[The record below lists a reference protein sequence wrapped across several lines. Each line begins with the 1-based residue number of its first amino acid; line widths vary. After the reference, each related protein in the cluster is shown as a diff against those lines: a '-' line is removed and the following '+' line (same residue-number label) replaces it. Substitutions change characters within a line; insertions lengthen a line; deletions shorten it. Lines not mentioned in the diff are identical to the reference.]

1 MAIAKINFNFN
12 INYKKYTMKNNL
24 FKSAII
30 TSLFVLLLSSC
41 NGEKKESLTKEP
53 AIAVKVSGASE
64 NNNGQFVTA
73 SGKIEA
79 ENSANLSTRM
89 MGYVTKIHVQ
99 VGQKVSTGQLL
110 VSINNTDLQA
120 KKAQVDASIL
130 QATAGYNNAKKD
142 YDRFVNLFKQQSA
155 SQKELD
161 DMTARYEMAKAG
173 LEGAKQMRNEVMAQ
187 FSYSNITAP
196 FAGVVT
202 NTFVKEG
209 DMANPGMP
217 LVSIEG
223 ASRLQVTAMVS
234 ESDITAI
241 KKGMAVK
248 VLVKSSNESLS
259 GKVSEISLS
268 AKNTGGQYLV
278 KINLDKTDSSVLSG
292 MFVNVQFPVAN
303 TIHPSDSEQAKQT
316 KTSEKVLVPES
327 ALVQQGQLTGIYTIG
342 TGNIAILRW
351 LRIGKNFGNQVEV
364 LSGLSAN
371 EQYIV
376 SANGKLYNGALVIP
390 SPTLP

>member
-1 MAIAKINFNFN
+1 
-12 INYKKYTMKNNL
+12 MKNIL

-30 TSLFVLLLSSC
+30 TPLFVLLLSSC

-89 MGYVTKIHVQ
+89 MGYVTKLHVQ
-99 VGQKVSTGQLL
+99 VGQKVDAGQLM

-217 LVSIEG
+217 LVSVEG

-234 ESDITAI
+234 ENDIAAI

-248 VLVKSSNESLS
+248 VLVKSSNESLN
-259 GKVSEISLS
+259 GKVNEVSVS

-292 MFVNVQFPVAN
+292 MFVNVQFPVPN
-303 TIHPSDSEQAKQT
+303 TMHPSDSEQAKQT
-316 KTSEKVLVPES
+316 KTNEKVLVPES

-376 SANGKLYNGALVIP
+376 SADGKLYNGALVIP

>member
-1 MAIAKINFNFN
+1 MAIEKINFNFK

-30 TSLFVLLLSSC
+30 TPLFVLLLSSC

-64 NNNGQFVTA
+64 NNNGQFITA

-99 VGQKVSTGQLL
+99 VGQKVGAGQLL

-130 QATAGYNNAKKD
+130 QATAGFNNAKKD

-173 LEGAKQMRNEVMAQ
+173 LEGAKQMRNEVIAQ
-187 FSYSNITAP
+187 FSYSNITVP
-196 FAGVVT
+196 FSGTVT

-217 LVSIEG
+217 LVSVEG

-234 ESDITAI
+234 ENDIAAI
-241 KKGMAVK
+241 KKGMPVN
-248 VLVKSSNESLS
+248 VLVKSSNKTLT
-259 GKVSEISLS
+259 GKVNEVSLS

-292 MFVNVQFPVAN
+292 MFVNVQFPIEN
-303 TIHPSDSEQAKQT
+303 KTETIQT
-316 KTSEKVLVPES
+316 DRILVPQT
-327 ALVQQGQLTGIYTIG
+327 ALIQQGQLTGIYTIG
-342 TGNIAILRW
+342 EGNIAILRW

-364 LSGLSAN
+364 LSGLTAN

-376 SANGKLYNGALVIP
+376 SAEGKLYNGAKVSIQ
-390 SPTLP
+390 

>member
-1 MAIAKINFNFN
+1 
-12 INYKKYTMKNNL
+12 MKMSI
-24 FKSAII
+24 KII
-30 TSLFVLLLSSC
+30 TILSISTVLLTSC
-41 NGEKKESLTKEP
+41 GGDKKEQITSAP
-53 AIAVKVSGASE
+53 AIAVKVSGVSKNAD
-64 NNNGQFVTA
+64 GGFITA

-79 ENSANLSTRM
+79 ENSANLSTRI
-89 MGYVTKIHVQ
+89 MGYVTKIHVK
-99 VGQKVSTGQLL
+99 VGQKVGAGQLL
-110 VSINNTDLQA
+110 VSINNSDLQA

-173 LEGAKQMRNEVMAQ
+173 LEGAKQMRNEVIAQ

-196 FAGVVT
+196 FSGTVT

-217 LVSIEG
+217 LVSVEG

-234 ESDITAI
+234 ENDINAI
-241 KKGMAVK
+241 KKGMSVK
-248 VLVKSSNESLS
+248 VLVKSSNANLT
-259 GKVSEISLS
+259 GKVSEVSLS
-268 AKNTGGQYLV
+268 ATNTGGQYLV
-278 KINLDKTDSSVLSG
+278 KINLDKTDATVLSG

-303 TIHPSDSEQAKQT
+303 KTQTVQSDR
-316 KTSEKVLVPES
+316 VLIPES
-327 ALVQQGQLTGIYTIG
+327 ALVKQGQLTGVYTIG
-342 TGNIAILRW
+342 EGNVAILRW
-351 LRIGKNFGNQVEV
+351 LRTGKTFGNQVEV

-376 SANGKLYNGALVIP
+376 SAEGKLFNGALV
-390 SPTLP
+390 SVQ

>member
-1 MAIAKINFNFN
+1 
-12 INYKKYTMKNNL
+12 
-24 FKSAII
+24 
-30 TSLFVLLLSSC
+30 
-41 NGEKKESLTKEP
+41 
-53 AIAVKVSGASE
+53 
-64 NNNGQFVTA
+64 
-73 SGKIEA
+73 
-79 ENSANLSTRM
+79 

-99 VGQKVSTGQLL
+99 VGQKVGAGQLL

-142 YDRFVNLFKQQSA
+142 YDRFMNLFKQQSA

-196 FAGVVT
+196 FSGTVT

-217 LVSIEG
+217 LVSVEG

-234 ESDITAI
+234 ENDIAAI
-241 KKGMAVK
+241 KKGMPVQ
-248 VLVKSSNESLS
+248 VLVKSSNKTLT
-259 GKVSEISLS
+259 GKVNEVSSS

-292 MFVNVQFPVAN
+292 MFVNVQFPIENKTEA
-303 TIHPSDSEQAKQT
+303 IQT
-316 KTSEKVLVPES
+316 DRILVPQT

-342 TGNIAILRW
+342 EGNTAILRW
-351 LRIGKNFGNQVEV
+351 LRTGKNFGNQVEV
-364 LSGLSAN
+364 LSGLAAN
-371 EQYIV
+371 EQYII
-376 SANGKLYNGALVIP
+376 SAEGKLYNGAKVSIQ
-390 SPTLP
+390 

>member
-1 MAIAKINFNFN
+1 MAKIN
-12 INYKKYTMKNNL
+12 INYKKYTMKNIL
-24 FKSAII
+24 FKTSII

-41 NGEKKESLTKEP
+41 NGDKKEAITKED
-53 AIAVKVSGASE
+53 AIPVRVSGISSDD
-64 NNNGQFVTA
+64 NSPFVTA

-89 MGYVTKIHVQ
+89 MGYVTKLHVQ
-99 VGQKVSTGQLL
+99 VGQKVNAGQLL

-196 FAGVVT
+196 FSGVVT
-202 NTFVKEG
+202 NTFIKEG

-217 LVSIEG
+217 LVSVEG
-223 ASRLQVTAMVS
+223 ESRLQVTAMVS
-234 ESDITAI
+234 ENDIASI
-241 KKGMAVK
+241 KKGMPVK
-248 VLVKSSNESLS
+248 VLVKSSNATLT
-259 GKVSEISLS
+259 GKVSEVSLS

-278 KINLDKTDSSVLSG
+278 KINLDKMDRSVLSG
-292 MFVNVQFPVAN
+292 MFVNVQFPVEN
-303 TIHPSDSEQAKQT
+303 KTQT
-316 KTSEKVLVPES
+316 VKTDRILVPES
-327 ALVQQGQLTGIYTIG
+327 TLVQQGQLTGIYTLG
-342 TGNIAILRW
+342 TGNVAILRW
-351 LRIGKNFGNQVEV
+351 LRTGKSFGDQVEI

-376 SANGKLYNGALVIP
+376 SAEGKLYNGALVSIQ
-390 SPTLP
+390 

>member
-1 MAIAKINFNFN
+1 MNKI
-12 INYKKYTMKNNL
+12 ILTL
-24 FKSAII
+24 SISLLVL
-30 TSLFVLLLSSC
+30 TSC
-41 NGEKKESLTKEP
+41 GGDKKEPIENNEP
-53 AIAVKVSGASE
+53 AIAVKVSGISAD
-64 NNNGQFVTA
+64 NNGEFVSA

-79 ENSANLSTRM
+79 ENSANVSTRM
-89 MGYVTKIHVQ
+89 MGYVTKVHIK
-99 VGQKVSTGQLL
+99 VGQKVSAGQLL
-110 VSINNTDLQA
+110 VSVNSTDLQA
-120 KKAQVDASIL
+120 KKAQVEASIL

-142 YDRFVNLFKQQSA
+142 YDRFVALFAQQSA

-161 DMTARYEMAKAG
+161 DMTSRYEMAKAG

-196 FAGVVT
+196 FSGEVT

-223 ASRLQVTAMVS
+223 ASHMQVTTMVS
-234 ESDITAI
+234 ESDITSI
-241 KKGMAVK
+241 QNGMNVK
-248 VLVKSSNESLS
+248 VLVKSTNQQLA
-259 GKVSEISLS
+259 GKVVEVSGS

-278 KINLDKTDSSVLSG
+278 KVNLNNTGRKVLSG
-292 MFVNVQFPVAN
+292 MFVNVQFPAAN
-303 TIHPSDSEQAKQT
+303 KPQIKKSQMG
-316 KTSEKVLVPES
+316 KVVVPQS

-342 TGNIAILRW
+342 NKNIAILRW
-351 LRIGKNFGNQVEV
+351 LRIGKTFGNQVEV

-376 SANGKLYNGALVIP
+376 SADGKLYNGAKI
-390 SPTLP
+390 SIQ

>member
-41 NGEKKESLTKEP
+41 NGEKKEAVIKEA

-99 VGQKVSTGQLL
+99 VGQKVSAGQLL

-173 LEGAKQMRNEVMAQ
+173 LEGAKQMRNEVIAQ

-196 FAGVVT
+196 FAGMVT

-248 VLVKSSNESLS
+248 VLVKSSNESLT
-259 GKVSEISLS
+259 GKVSEVSLS

-278 KINLDKTDSSVLSG
+278 KINLDKTNNTVLSG

-303 TIHPSDSEQAKQT
+303 TMPT
-316 KTSEKVLVPES
+316 KTNEKVLVPES

-376 SANGKLYNGALVIP
+376 SADGKLYNGALVSIQ
-390 SPTLP
+390 